1 MRSLILLLIGA
12 FGGMVATIMV
22 QTLDGDGPTPPPE
35 ASGGGN
41 ARIVFDQDALIRLL
55 RGDLEDHLEGSTVE
69 IKIEDRGIIVIKIR
83 QAEAGSGAEGDLE
96 LDPDLR
102 DGHFVINV
110 LSETGDL
117 PDGLV
122 PDLEKALLAR
132 LDALAGR
139 SEYRVTAI
147 NTVLNRLEI
156 EIEI

>member
-1 MRSLILLLIGA
+1 MRPLVILFLGA
-12 FGGMVATIMV
+12 LGGMVATIMV
-22 QTLDGDGPTPPPE
+22 QTLDGGSAKPPPE

-41 ARIVFDQDALIRLL
+41 ARIVFDEDALIRLL
-55 RGDLEDHLEGSTVE
+55 RGDLQDQLEGSTVE
-69 IKIEDRGIIVIKIR
+69 LSVEERGVISIR
-83 QAEAGSGAEGDLE
+83 VIQGELPGSAEGELE

-110 LSETGDL
+110 LDESGEL

-122 PDLEKALLAR
+122 PEMEKALSRR

-139 SEYRVTAI
+139 ATYRVTAI
-147 NTVLNRLEI
+147 TTAGRRLEI

>member
-1 MRSLILLLIGA
+1 MRPFLILLIGA
-12 FGGMVATIMV
+12 LGGMVATIMV
-22 QTLDGDGPTPPPE
+22 QTLDGDGAKPPPD

-41 ARIVFDQDALIRLL
+41 ARIIFDRDALIRLL

-69 IKIEDRGIIVIKIR
+69 LTIEDGGVISIKVRRDSI
-83 QAEAGSGAEGDLE
+83 ANAAEGDLRI
-96 LDPDLR
+96 DPDLR
-102 DGHFVINV
+102 DGHFVLNV
-110 LSETGDL
+110 LEETGEL

-122 PDLEKALLAR
+122 LDMEKALLAR

-147 NTVLNRLEI
+147 NTVGNRLEI